1 MTLPYRKKGETIF
14 GDGNSPLTAGT
25 VTFYIEGTTTLLDTY
40 ADADLTTPNDN
51 PITLNGDG
59 DFPVSVYLGTA
70 SNYKEVIESSDSS
83 ITSTIDNIPKTVTS
97 GVNLLQQSPSWTWST
112 VSASTFTLDENDVGN
127 AYNADTESNDVT
139 IYLPDP
145 NDVGNGPTLAFEKGH
160 ASNDLIVLTHT
171 GAAFKTI
178 ENDGDG
184 FIVSSDATEWHIVA
198 DYNSTQGASIGD
210 GSITN
215 AKLADMASSSFKGRV
230 TAGTGAPEDLST
242 AQATALIEVFQA
254 DNDTDTAGV
263 KGLVPAPSIGDA
275 SAQKVLAADGTW
287 IAGGGGGVA
296 SINPA
301 TGGLVGVNATA
312 DTTNRLSVSSPATLF
327 DNEGDDHQLK
337 INKDAAGDNASV
349 IFQTGYSGR
358 AEFGLTGD
366 DDFHMKVSPD
376 GSTFY
381 DGIIIDK
388 DTGEVSFPNSSIS
401 GDEWGD
407 AVDDDIIP
415 DADGTRN
422 LGADATRFAG
432 GYVDNLYLTNG
443 YRETGSIV
451 IADDAVGEIDTP
463 ADGGFVLIGANFYSE
478 FTQSSMS
485 SLLLYDAG
493 SSLQTVEI
501 WAGSLITIVNDASSY
516 TGTTGTDGNITIGCG
531 TDKIIIENR
540 TGGGRTFHYTFIGHP
555 S

>member
-1 MTLPYRKKGETIF
+1 MSENTPNLNLPYILDAQAQKHVTHNEAIRSL
-14 GDGNSPLTAGT
+14 DALTQLS
-25 VTFYIEGTTTLLDTY
+25 IIDQ
-40 ADADLTTPNDN
+40 DLNIP
-51 PITLNGDG
+51 
-59 DFPVSVYLGTA
+59 PVSPEEGSCYIIASSPTDEWTGRQGQIAAWQDGAWMYYPPQEGWRAWVSDEDQLLVY
-70 SNYKEVIESSDSS
+70 N
-83 ITSTIDNIPKTVTS
+83 
-97 GVNLLQQSPSWTWST
+97 
-112 VSASTFTLDENDVGN
+112 
-127 AYNADTESNDVT
+127 
-139 IYLPDP
+139 
-145 NDVGNGPTLAFEKGH
+145 
-160 ASNDLIVLTHT
+160 
-171 GAAFKTI
+171 GAAWVV
-178 ENDGDG
+178 
-184 FIVSSDATEWHIVA
+184 VSS
-198 DYNSTQGASIGD
+198 
-210 GSITN
+210 
-215 AKLADMASSSFKGRV
+215 
-230 TAGTGAPEDLST
+230 
-242 AQATALIEVFQA
+242 
-254 DNDTDTAGV
+254 
-263 KGLVPAPSIGDA
+263 
-275 SAQKVLAADGTW
+275 
-287 IAGGGGGVA
+287 GGVA
-296 SINPA
+296 ASLNPV

-312 DTTNRLSVSSPATLF
+312 DTTNRLSVSSPASLF
-327 DNEGDDHQLK
+327 DHEGDDHQLK
-337 INKDAAGDNASV
+337 INKNAAGDTASV
-349 IFQTGYSGR
+349 IFQTSYSGR

-376 GSTFY
+376 GSTFH

-463 ADGGFVLIGANFYSE
+463 ADGGFLFIGGNFYSE

-516 TGTTGTDGNITIGCG
+516 TGITGTDGRVTVGCG
-531 TDKIIIENR
+531 TDKIILENR